1 MCGYSTTKRR
11 DLVIHFQMKHLYASK
26 KMAIESD
33 LNYKCDLCGYE
44 TTSFQSI
51 SGKLDSMELDHIVGI
66 FSQSRGH
73 SKDRLEMNVPL

>member
-1 MCGYSTTKRR
+1 
-11 DLVIHFQMKHLYASK
+11 MKHLYASK

-51 SGKLDSMELDHIVGI
+51 SGKVRFDGVRSYCGDFLTEQGT
-66 FSQSRGH
+66 
-73 SKDRLEMNVPL
+73 

>member
-1 MCGYSTTKRR
+1 
-11 DLVIHFQMKHLYASK
+11 MKHLYASK

-51 SGKLDSMELDHIVGI
+51 SGKVSLDGVRSYCGDFIF
-66 FSQSRGH
+66 FSQIRGLI
-73 SKDRLEMNVPL
+73 KYINDTPNELNQ

>member
-51 SGKLDSMELDHIVGI
+51 SGKVRFDGVRSYCGDFL
-66 FSQSRGH
+66 FFPQSRGH
-73 SKDRLEMNVPL
+73 IRL

>member
-1 MCGYSTTKRR
+1 
-11 DLVIHFQMKHLYASK
+11 MKHLYASK

-51 SGKLDSMELDHIVGI
+51 SGKVSLDGVKSYFGDFI
-66 FSQSRGH
+66 FPPQIRGH
-73 SKDRLEMNVPL
+73 IKSKPSH

>member
-1 MCGYSTTKRR
+1 MCGFSTTKRR

-51 SGKLDSMELDHIVGI
+51 SGKVSLDGVISYFGDFL
-66 FSQSRGH
+66 FFQQSRGH
-73 SKDRLEMNVPL
+73 IR

>member
-1 MCGYSTTKRR
+1 
-11 DLVIHFQMKHLYASK
+11 MKHLYASK

-51 SGKLDSMELDHIVGI
+51 SGKVSLDGVGSYCGDFII
-66 FSQSRGH
+66 FPQLRGH
-73 SKDRLEMNVPL
+73 IKFIYNTPNELNKHINQSKINKHLY

>member
-1 MCGYSTTKRR
+1 
-11 DLVIHFQMKHLYASK
+11 MKHLYASK

-51 SGKLDSMELDHIVGI
+51 SGKVSLDGVKSYCGDFI
-66 FSQSRGH
+66 FFPQIRGH
-73 SKDRLEMNVPL
+73 IK

>member
-1 MCGYSTTKRR
+1 MCGFSTTKRR

-26 KMAIESD
+26 KMEIESD

-51 SGKLDSMELDHIVGI
+51 SGKISLDGVRSYCGDFFFFPQI
-66 FSQSRGH
+66 RGH
-73 SKDRLEMNVPL
+73 IK